1 MTAPSTPEN
10 VSLHLRD
17 LRGKPHAE
25 VVIIK
30 RDAEGLGA
38 VGICYN
44 TLSLPDRVSDE
55 QFRALDAD
63 ALKAE
68 FGGVGIWMNGPRRAQ
83 MDEASAEVLDSGR
96 ITSVGGIP
104 MQTVAKVRVPDV
116 RMFAGKRPAYTDTE
130 VERSTTWVFRAGW
143 PVHELVAP
151 SGSVYA
157 MQSASLIRDPDLA
170 EQLPNLGERLQ
181 TPDGWTY
188 RVRTLD
194 QDLVVQ
200 ARDGVAHVVLDEF
213 ENNYQRED

>member
-1 MTAPSTPEN
+1 MTAPSTPEKL
-10 VSLHLRD
+10 SLHLRD

-44 TLSLPDRVSDE
+44 TLSLPDRLSDE
-55 QFRALDAD
+55 QFRALNAD

-68 FGGVGIWMNGPRRAQ
+68 FGGDGIWLNGPRRAQ
-83 MDEASAEVLDSGR
+83 MDEASAEVLDDGR
-96 ITSVGGIP
+96 VTSVGGIP
-104 MQTVAKVRVPDV
+104 MQTVAKVRIPDV
-116 RMFAGKRPAYTDTE
+116 RMFAGRRPAYTETE
-130 VERSTTWVFRAGW
+130 VERSTTWVFRAGR

-151 SGSVYA
+151 GGSVYA
-157 MQSASLIRDPDLA
+157 MQSASLIKDPNLA

-181 TPDGWTY
+181 MPDGWTY
-188 RVRTLD
+188 RVRTPD

-200 ARDGVAHVVLDEF
+200 AHDGVAHVVLDEF

>member
-10 VSLHLRD
+10 VPMHLRN

-30 RDAEGLGA
+30 RDAEGPGA

-44 TLSLPDRVSDE
+44 TLSLPDRLSDE

-68 FGGVGIWMNGPRRAQ
+68 FGGDGIWLNGPRRAQ
-83 MDEASAEVLDSGR
+83 MDEASAEVLDGGR
-96 ITSVGGIP
+96 VTSVGGIP
-104 MQTVAKVRVPDV
+104 MQMVANVRIPDV
-116 RMFAGKRPAYTDTE
+116 RMFAGKRPLYAPTE
-130 VERSTTWVFRAGW
+130 VERTTTWIFQAGQ
-143 PVHELVAP
+143 PVRELIAP
-151 SGSVYA
+151 DGSVYA
-157 MQSASLIRDPDLA
+157 MQSASLLKDPNLA
-170 EQLPNLGERLQ
+170 EQLPNLGDRLR
-181 TPDGWTY
+181 TPEGWTY
-188 RVRTLD
+188 RVRIPD

>member
-10 VSLHLRD
+10 VAVHLRD

-44 TLSLPDRVSDE
+44 TLSLPDHLSDE
-55 QFRALDAD
+55 QFRALDPD

-68 FGGVGIWMNGPRRAQ
+68 FGGDGIWMNGPRRAQ
-83 MDEASAEVLDSGR
+83 MDEASAEVLDDGR
-96 ITSVGGIP
+96 VTSVGGIP
-104 MQTVAKVRVPDV
+104 MQIVAKVRIPDV
-116 RMFAGKRPAYTDTE
+116 RVFAGKRPLYAPTE
-130 VERSTTWVFRAGW
+130 VERTTTWTFHAGQ

-151 SGSVYA
+151 DGSVYA
-157 MQSASLIRDPDLA
+157 MQSASLIKDPNLA

-181 TPDGWTY
+181 MPAGWTY
-188 RVRTLD
+188 RIRTPE